1 MKFSD
6 KEKKINSLPKSIKQQ
21 TLNSYLHCSME
32 WGFLIFQH
40 TALKFIK
47 ELITVVNKYNKTD
60 FFCNLKQ

>member
-32 WGFLIFQH
+32 WIPDISTHCFKVYQGTYH
-40 TALKFIK
+40 GS
-47 ELITVVNKYNKTD
+47 
-60 FFCNLKQ
+60 KQV